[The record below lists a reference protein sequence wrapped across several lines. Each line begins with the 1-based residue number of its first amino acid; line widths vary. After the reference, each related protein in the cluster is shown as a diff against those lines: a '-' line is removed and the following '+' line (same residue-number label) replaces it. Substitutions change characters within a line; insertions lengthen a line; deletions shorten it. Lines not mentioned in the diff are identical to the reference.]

1 MLESDNLSLEQEFN
15 LHSFQSLVQQMSLEQ
30 AQECLMQMYEQM
42 IVRENLYKE
51 FIKHQWGI
59 DRSYQ
64 FE

>member
-1 MLESDNLSLEQEFN
+1 MFESDNLSLEQEFN

>member
-1 MLESDNLSLEQEFN
+1 MFESDNLSLEQEFN
-15 LHSFQSLVQQMSLEQ
+15 LHSFQTLVQQMSLEQ